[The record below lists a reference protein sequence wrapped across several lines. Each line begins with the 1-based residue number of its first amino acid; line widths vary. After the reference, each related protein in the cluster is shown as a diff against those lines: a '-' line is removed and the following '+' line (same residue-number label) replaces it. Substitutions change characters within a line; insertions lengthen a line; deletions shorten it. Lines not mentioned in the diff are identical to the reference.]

1 MEVGSGYCHLL
12 VVAKLELL
20 IVSLYLLSVD
30 NGGEESGV
38 RIRAASHI
46 LMLFGRKESNLGLTR

>member
-1 MEVGSGYCHLL
+1 VEVGSGYCHLL

-30 NGGEESGV
+30 NGGERV
-38 RIRAASHI
+38 RC
-46 LMLFGRKESNLGLTR
+46 